1 MPNDL
6 VESSMNF
13 DLENV
18 RPFLARIAPL
28 IEGGFGAAEIDRVVS
43 LAEKMQH
50 DEEQSL
56 TFQIKYRGQPSPFR
70 VGIFM
75 DDIDA
80 PDMYFFAPAGLA
92 EQIDGEMERSC
103 EELGI

>member
-1 MPNDL
+1 MSDDL

-18 RPFLARIAPL
+18 RRFLGRIASL
-28 IEGGFGAAEIDRVVS
+28 IDAGFGPSEINSVVS
-43 LAEKMQH
+43 LAENMQH
-50 DEEQSL
+50 DDEKTL
-56 TFQIKYRGQPSPFR
+56 TFQIRYRGKLTPFR

-75 DDIDA
+75 DDVDS
-80 PDMYFFAPAGLA
+80 PDMYFFGPAGLA
-92 EQIDGEMERSC
+92 EQIDDEMERFC